1 MNTQIK
7 LNKIAQVSLLLA
19 CAAPA
24 FAQLYKV
31 VGPDGKVTYSDT
43 PPPVTAGKVERKNIN
58 SGKGDVSLPFELSEA
73 VRNNPVT
80 LYTTTQ
86 CAPCDEA
93 RALLR
98 RRGVPYSEKT
108 VVSNEDQ
115 LKLRQV
121 SGDLQIP
128 LLIVGR
134 TKLRGFEPDGWQA
147 ALEAARY
154 PETSKLPANYTFRPP
169 EPAAPVVAEAPKPP
183 PPQQQQ
189 QQPPLPR
196 IEPAKPPPPPNS
208 NTPPGFR
215 F

>member
-1 MNTQIK
+1 MNTRIN
-7 LNKIAQVSLLLA
+7 LNKIAQIGLLLA

-43 PPPVTAGKVERKNIN
+43 PPPATAGKVERKNIN
-58 SGKGDVSLPFELSEA
+58 ASKGDVNLPFELNEA

-108 VVSNEDQ
+108 VVTNEDQ

-134 TKLRGFEPDGWQA
+134 TKLRGFEPGGWQA

-154 PETSKLPANYTFRPP
+154 PETSKLPSNYTYRPP
-169 EPAAPVVAEAPKPP
+169 EPAAPQVAEA
-183 PPQQQQ
+183 
-189 QQPPLPR
+189 
-196 IEPAKPPPPPNS
+196 AKPPPPPQPPLPTIQPVKPPPARDS
-208 NTPPGFR
+208 KTPPGFR